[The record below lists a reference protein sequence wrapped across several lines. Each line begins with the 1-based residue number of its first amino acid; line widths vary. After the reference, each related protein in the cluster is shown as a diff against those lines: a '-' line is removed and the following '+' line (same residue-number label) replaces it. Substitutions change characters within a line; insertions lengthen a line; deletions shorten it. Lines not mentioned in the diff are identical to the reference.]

1 MSTVMEPGARLGA
14 VEIETSDWS
23 ADSRARMAPL
33 APRARGEDERRGDG
47 ADGLATF
54 LGWFSVG
61 LGVAQ
66 LAAPRAVARFIGV
79 NPSDRT
85 AAVMRAI
92 GVRELAA
99 GAGILSQPRPAGW
112 LWARVAGDIM
122 DLALLGRALD
132 ERCDDRDRTVTAT
145 LAVLGVAALDAMAGK
160 KETAAKHRDERM
172 GESGAG
178 PEPVPQGICVQKSV
192 TVGRPVQ
199 EVYDFWRDF
208 TNLPRF
214 MRHLESVTELGGNR
228 SHWVAKAPAGAAVE
242 WDAELVEDRR
252 NELISWR
259 SLENADVESSG
270 VVRFREAPGGRGTEV
285 RVEMRYDPP
294 GGRAG
299 ALFAK
304 LFREEPGQQVSDD
317 LRAFKQVMEVG
328 EVVLSDATYD
338 RGMHP
343 AQPPAGL

>member
-1 MSTVMEPGARLGA
+1 MSTVMEPGTRLGA
-14 VEIETSDWS
+14 VEIDQSDWNTTG
-23 ADSRARMAPL
+23 RGQMAPMS
-33 APRARGEDERRGDG
+33 PRARGEDRDNAGG
-47 ADGLATF
+47 DGLATF

-66 LAAPRAVARFIGV
+66 LAAPRALASFIGI
-79 NPSDRT
+79 NPSNRT
-85 AAVMRAI
+85 AAVMRAL
-92 GVRELAA
+92 GARELAT
-99 GAGILSQPRPAGW
+99 GVGILSQPRQPGW

-132 ERCDDRDRTVTAT
+132 ERCTDRDRTVAAT
-145 LAVLGVAALDAMAGK
+145 LAVLGVAALDAVAGK
-160 KETAAKHRDERM
+160 KETSAKHERHEM
-172 GESGAG
+172 VESGAG
-178 PEPVPQGICVQKSV
+178 PEAVPQGICVQKSI
-192 TVGRPVQ
+192 TVGRPVA
-199 EVYDFWRDF
+199 EVYAFWRDF
-208 TNLPRF
+208 ENLPRF
-214 MRHLESVTELGGNR
+214 MRHLERVSVNGRT
-228 SHWVAKAPAGAAVE
+228 SHWVAKAPAGASVE
-242 WDAELVEDRR
+242 WDAELVEDRP

-304 LFREEPGQQVSDD
+304 LFREEPSQQVGDD

-328 EVVLSDATYD
+328 EVVFSDATYN

-343 AQPPAGL
+343 AQPLPPEQL